1 MAMKFL
7 VLPRIPTEVG
17 NKTAGL
23 PQKSKRANSKNH
35 TTLKDEITCHQF
47 FPHLY

>member
-1 MAMKFL
+1 MKEDNQMNFSGS
-7 VLPRIPTEVG
+7 II
-17 NKTAGL
+17 AGL

-47 FPHLY
+47 FSHLH